1 MFRRIAVLA
10 LLATAISSYV
20 NGAPEKS
27 GRDAAQ
33 PQTEAEKL
41 CNQLE
46 ALRDAALTD
55 DYAYHELAH
64 LTENIGPRGLGSP
77 QAEAATEFVAA
88 EMRKLGLDAKLEA
101 VHVPKWDRGIETAEL
116 VEYPGQAPGSTQKI
130 VLTALGGNTPTPNEG
145 IAADVV
151 VVRNYNELAR
161 LGQNHVSGK
170 IVLFHVVYD
179 KQKALA
185 NYTPEAYGEVA
196 QYRQEGAQKAAA
208 LGAVAC
214 LVRSAGSAD
223 FRLPH
228 TGSSAPAGIP
238 AGAVSSEDADL
249 IDHLSK
255 QGRVRMHLTMTAHFG
270 AEVVTHNVIADLEGS
285 DHPEQVVVVS
295 GHLDSWDLGTGAID
309 DGAGVA
315 VAMESV
321 QLLNQL
327 GLRPRRTV
335 RVIAWMDEESF
346 GSGHA
351 AYAKDYKAEFANH
364 AAAVESDLGASHP
377 FGVYAKVKPAEL
389 KLLDPVQD
397 ALESFGAN
405 IMRRVDGNPG
415 SDLGP
420 LADAGVPTFAPIQ
433 DGRTYFDYHHSA
445 ADTLDK
451 VIPQQLRENAAVVA
465 VLTYFLAE
473 MPQPFSRD

>member
-1 MFRRIAVLA
+1 MLRKIAVLA
-10 LLATAISSYV
+10 LLAATLGSSAK
-20 NGAPEKS
+20 GAPGKPGS
-27 GRDAAQ
+27 AAAQ

-41 CNQLE
+41 SNQLV

-77 QAEAATEFVAA
+77 QAEAAAEYVAA

-101 VHVPKWDRGIETAEL
+101 VRVPKWYRGIETGEL
-116 VEYPGQAPGSTQKI
+116 IEYPGQAPGSTQKI
-130 VLTALGGNTPTPNEG
+130 VLTALGGNAPTPPEG
-145 IAADVV
+145 ITADVV
-151 VVRNYNELAR
+151 VVKNYKELSR
-161 LGQNHVSGK
+161 LGRKDVAGK
-170 IVLFHVVYD
+170 IVLFYAVYD
-179 KQKALA
+179 KQKAIS

-196 QYRQEGAQKAAA
+196 QYRVDGAQKAAA

-228 TGSSAPAGIP
+228 TGSSVPAGIP
-238 AGAVSSEDADL
+238 AGAVTAEDGDL
-249 IDHLSK
+249 MDHLAR
-255 QGRVRMHLTMTAHFG
+255 QGRVRMHMTMTAHFG
-270 AEVVTHNVIADLEGS
+270 EEVVTHNAIADLKGS
-285 DHPEQVVVVS
+285 EHPEQVVVVS

-315 VAMESV
+315 MAMESV
-321 QLLNQL
+321 QLLRQL
-327 GLRPRRTV
+327 GLHPRRTV

-346 GSGHA
+346 GSGHT
-351 AYAKDYKAEFANH
+351 AYAKDYRAEFANH
-364 AAAVESDLGASHP
+364 VAAIESDLGASHP

-397 ALESFGAN
+397 VLGSFGAN
-405 IMRRVDGNPG
+405 IMRGVETNPG

-420 LADAGVPTFAPIQ
+420 LAEAGVPSFAPIQ

-451 VIPQQLRENAAVVA
+451 VIPQQLRENAAVVS

-473 MPQPFSRD
+473 MPEPFSR